1 MNRNK
6 FFDSLWKQYISV
18 TPQARGIQALLRRRG
33 EEIINDHVAFRTF
46 DIQGFSLE
54 TVTGLVAEIGYERFD
69 SYVFPEKHLRAHAY
83 RVPNDHDAPKIFFSE
98 LVRAELDSDSQAI
111 IEEITSPLTG
121 ELTLM
126 NLVGDYLFKRPTLEQ
141 YSRLTDASEYA
152 GWLST
157 MGYQANHFT
166 VNVNRLRSLDSI
178 DEVVDL
184 LVTNQYRLNHV
195 GGVIKGTPSDL
206 LVQASTLAD
215 QIRFEFQDGIGS
227 NVPSCFY
234 EFAYRFTDSTGQPF
248 QGFIPNSA
256 TAIFE
261 STDRQP

>member
-1 MNRNK
+1 MFPDN
-6 FFDSLWKQYISV
+6 I
-18 TPQARGIQALLRRRG
+18 
-33 EEIINDHVAFRTF
+33 
-46 DIQGFSLE
+46 
-54 TVTGLVAEIGYERFD
+54 YEPTHH
-69 SYVFPEKHLRAHAY
+69 S
-83 RVPNDHDAPKIFFSE
+83 NDHDAPKIFVSE

-111 IEEITSPLTG
+111 IEEITCS
-121 ELTLM
+121 LM
-126 NLVGDYLFKRPTLEQ
+126 DKLSLEDLVGTYPFKRPTLEQ
-141 YSRLTDASEYA
+141 YSRLSDASEYA

-215 QIRFEFQDGIGS
+215 QIRFEFQGGIGS

>member
-1 MNRNK
+1 
-6 FFDSLWKQYISV
+6 
-18 TPQARGIQALLRRRG
+18 
-33 EEIINDHVAFRTF
+33 
-46 DIQGFSLE
+46 
-54 TVTGLVAEIGYERFD
+54 
-69 SYVFPEKHLRAHAY
+69 
-83 RVPNDHDAPKIFFSE
+83 
-98 LVRAELDSDSQAI
+98 
-111 IEEITSPLTG
+111 
-121 ELTLM
+121 
-126 NLVGDYLFKRPTLEQ
+126 
-141 YSRLTDASEYA
+141 
-152 GWLST
+152 

-166 VNVNRLRSLDSI
+166 VNVNRLQSVDSI

-234 EFAYRFTDSTGQPF
+234 EFAYRFTDSSGQPF

-261 STDRQP
+261 STDRHP